1 MLPSNLTQMF
11 PYIGSLFFL
20 LAVIFEIIA
29 AADTPNVGKPSTDD
43 GSHVSN
49 MYRFHN
55 LALIFA
61 IVGIGMFVAP
71 H

>member
-1 MLPSNLTQMF
+1 MLPSNLTKMF

-29 AADTPNVGKPSTDD
+29 AADTPNLGKPSSGE
-43 GSHVSN
+43 GSNVSN